1 MSSSK
6 MSSNQSTSEGEIKSG
21 PNDAAEKKV
30 PFWKKV
36 NDAMDG
42 AKKAVDTGMSI
53 NERLGNPIGVIAGA
67 LSKFTKAETKNDAK
81 TSNEE
86 NLSQGETNF
95 ATSEDVINDV
105 DEKQASNEETSKEIL
120 TKNGKDLSAVELL
133 ESQLQACSKN
143 PSYDEAIKNM
153 LLAELKT
160 LRVLKTPNNLQLQ
173 NFSDLIMEDLSSSY
187 EYFCDNQDRQNFQKI
202 AGLLIRSIIN
212 YLQARIAF
220 LENDKEDIIQNFVDD
235 AADSFRSATISALR
249 MVFAA
254 KLNVTNAGPML
265 NAQLEFDQNSINNA
279 CEELK
284 NSKRSFSFLTK
295 LFFKDKK
302 KQEKMIFY
310 SFLAELFESLR
321 KYKKIFGT
329 DNRGLSQIVERYG
342 SIIAK
347 EHCFSEEKI
356 NEGIDRMK
364 AERPDLI
371 KRFPRMPLKFSFA
384 SFIVIVLVAT
394 FMVDCG
400 VVYAIRDIDYFVLV
414 MVLIIILSIIIA
426 CSILGFAS
434 NELFDDA
441 DDKWN
446 ERKKVCMEKRAG
458 LYYKALAKMFYDFDK
473 NLVE

>member
-1 MSSSK
+1 

-86 NLSQGETNF
+86 KLSQGETNF

-120 TKNGKDLSAVELL
+120 TKNGKDQSAVELL

-143 PSYDEAIKNM
+143 PSYDEAVKNM

-160 LRVLKTPNNLQLQ
+160 LRVLKTPNSLQLQ
-173 NFSDLIMEDLSSSY
+173 NFSDLIMEDLSLSY

-284 NSKRSFSFLTK
+284 NSKQSFGFLTK
-295 LFFKDKK
+295 LFIKGKK
-302 KQEKMIFY
+302 IKQEKKIFY

-329 DNRGLSQIVERYG
+329 DNRGLAQIVERYG
-342 SIIAK
+342 SEIAK

-356 NEGIDRMK
+356 NEGIGWMK
-364 AERPDLI
+364 VDQPDLI
-371 KRFPRMPLKFSFA
+371 KKVPRMPLKFTFA
-384 SFIVIVLVAT
+384 SFIVVVLVAT
-394 FMVDCG
+394 FLVDCG
-400 VVYAIRDIDYFVLV
+400 VVYAIRNIDYFVLV
-414 MVLIIILSIIIA
+414 MVLVIILSIIISGA
-426 CSILGFAS
+426 ILGFAC
-434 NELFDDA
+434 NELFDDTE
-441 DDKWN
+441 DKWN
-446 ERKKVCMEKRAG
+446 ERKKVCMEKRAE